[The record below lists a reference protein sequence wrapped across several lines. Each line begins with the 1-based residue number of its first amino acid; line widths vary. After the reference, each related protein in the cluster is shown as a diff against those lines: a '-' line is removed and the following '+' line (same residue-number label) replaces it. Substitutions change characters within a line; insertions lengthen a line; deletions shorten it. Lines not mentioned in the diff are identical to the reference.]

1 MGPAEGADAPA
12 PPAPTLLDVSSGKA
26 HPVTLSDGLGET
38 VLPAERPETVVALRA
53 AAAVP
58 GAGQRDA
65 VAAVLRSDPRSL
77 LAWAALGDAARDDV
91 EAYAAY
97 RVGYH
102 RGLDALRKAGWRGSG
117 LVRFAHPAN
126 RGFLRCLDGLR
137 TTAEAVGEVDEVER
151 CTVFLRQL
159 EPAWTPEGFGRDG
172 D

>member
-1 MGPAEGADAPA
+1 MPSDE
-12 PPAPTLLDVSSGKA
+12 A

-38 VLPAERPETVVALRA
+38 TLPAERPETVTALRA
-53 AAAVP
+53 ADAVP
-58 GAGQRDA
+58 GAERRDA

-77 LAWAALGDAARDDV
+77 FAWAALGDAARDDV

-117 LVRFAHPAN
+117 LVRFAHPGN

-137 TTAEAVGEVDEVER
+137 TAAAAVGEDDEVDR

-159 EPAWTPEGFGRDG
+159 DPAWTPGGFGRDG
-172 D
+172 A